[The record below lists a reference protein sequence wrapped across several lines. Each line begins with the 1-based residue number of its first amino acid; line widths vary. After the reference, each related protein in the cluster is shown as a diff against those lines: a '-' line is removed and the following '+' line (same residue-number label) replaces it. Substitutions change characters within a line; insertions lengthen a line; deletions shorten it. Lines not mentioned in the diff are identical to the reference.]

1 MLPVRHDPVRNHA
14 VAAIS
19 NSRHPATV
27 IASGICVAVLG
38 TLYGGMAA
46 SQSIL
51 PKEVDVRSFLGDP
64 LNVRIAV
71 PASLERE
78 SGNCQAVIDRDGNNG
93 LLRARDLQLTMVEL
107 RAARFILVR
116 STVAINEPVVSFA
129 IRIGCP
135 GETAVDREITVLL
148 DPPPFSAG
156 PVAQTADAGKKA
168 GTQSGV
174 TTSGNWTVIEGD
186 TLLSIAKGI
195 HPRNRARQKQYL
207 HAMRELNPDLGD
219 IADGAGLKAG
229 TLLRS
234 PDLKTLS
241 GITPGARVKG
251 PAAAITEKKET
262 GSPNAKVDAAAKAPV
277 KNPRSSEKSAKPQT
291 VAPIRSQPSAAPAET
306 AKPSAE
312 KASGRSSAQAAPAVA
327 TPKAT
332 EPASGF
338 RLRLSGAEIDL
349 SRSRN
354 VTDEQ
359 RNALREKQLMLD
371 ADDQVA
377 ALLSLRNTVKQLES
391 RLNEMQLKLAVTP
404 PASAAIKTEAKP
416 AVAESA
422 RPTAAD
428 IAPAVT
434 AAVVDEK
441 PAIAPPA
448 TPTPI
453 PPAPKFSADPA
464 DTTASDSLS
473 QYLPSSLT
481 LSAIAGGL
489 LLLLGAWWWS
499 RRGRSRHEARDENA
513 DNPLLAAAP
522 ATSMGSVSRSDAEFA
537 DWEGQRNDAPP
548 AAPANGPDTGPPMPA
563 NERPADIRFAPPAP
577 ARAVD
582 VEETPPGYQATVRI
596 DSPVIFDDTPAR
608 YELDSS
614 PATTVDFPLGLDD
627 KPPEDRVR
635 RLQYMHERYP
645 ELKTNTVSIDDAD
658 SVINAARLYYDE
670 GDNRGGGRDK
680 ACELLTFAVEERP
693 QEIRFWLA
701 QFEIFRL
708 EGMTAEFGA
717 LAAKFQMLF
726 SHTPAWP
733 KVRHIG
739 HEIDPGNPL
748 YAESGRPSLGGET
761 RFDPIAEN
769 WLNAPMDFTSD
780 ALTSDLRLAL
790 LDDHNVTRVDFEQTA
805 AKLTAT
811 GTGAG

>member
-1 MLPVRHDPVRNHA
+1 MLPVRHDPVHNHA
-14 VAAIS
+14 VAAIR

-27 IASGICVAVLG
+27 VASGICIAVLG
-38 TLYGGMAA
+38 AIYGGMAF
-46 SQSIL
+46 SQSAL

-78 SGNCQAVIDRDGNNG
+78 SGNCQAAIDRNGNDG
-93 LLRARDLQLTMVEL
+93 LLRAKDLQLTMVEL

-116 STVAINEPVVSFA
+116 STVAINEPVVSFVL
-129 IRIGCP
+129 RIGCS
-135 GETAVDREITVLL
+135 GEAAVDREITVLL
-148 DPPPFSAG
+148 DPPPFTVAP
-156 PVAQTADAGKKA
+156 PVQVTDAGKTTA
-168 GTQSGV
+168 TQSGA
-174 TTSGNWTVIEGD
+174 TASGNWTVVEGD

-195 HPRNRARQKQYL
+195 HPRNRVRQKQYL

-219 IADGAGLKAG
+219 IADDAGLKAG

-241 GITPGARVKG
+241 GITPGVRVKA
-251 PAAAITEKKET
+251 PAAAIITRKES
-262 GSPNAKVDAAAKAPV
+262 GSPNAKSDTAPIAPV
-277 KNPRSSEKSAKPQT
+277 KNPSPPEKSARSKT
-291 VAPIRSQPSAAPAET
+291 VAPIRSRPSTPAVEAPKTSTEKAS
-306 AKPSAE
+306 AKPSA
-312 KASGRSSAQAAPAVA
+312 QVAAPAAA
-327 TPKAT
+327 TPKTT
-332 EPASGF
+332 EPATGF
-338 RLRLSGAEIDL
+338 RLRLSSAEIDL

-359 RNALREKQLMLD
+359 RSALREKQLMLD

-377 ALLSLRNTVKQLES
+377 ALLSLRNTVRQLES

-404 PASAAIKTEAKP
+404 ASNANKAEAKP
-416 AVAESA
+416 AAAEPAPPIAAASA
-422 RPTAAD
+422 PT
-428 IAPAVT
+428 VT
-434 AAVVDEK
+434 AAAVDEK
-441 PAIAPPA
+441 PTIALPA
-448 TPTPI
+448 TPATSPI
-453 PPAPKFSADPA
+453 PAAPKASADPPQA
-464 DTTASDSLS
+464 TASDSLS
-473 QYLPSSLT
+473 QYLPSSPT
-481 LSAIAGGL
+481 LSAIVGGL

-499 RRGRSRHEARDENA
+499 KRGRSRKEASDANA
-513 DNPLLAAAP
+513 DNPLLAVTP
-522 ATSMGSVSRSDAEFA
+522 ATSMGSVSKSDAEFA
-537 DWEGQRNDAPP
+537 DWEGQRSASPP
-548 AAPANGPDTGPPMPA
+548 AANGPDTGPPMPA
-563 NERPADIRFAPPAP
+563 NERPADIRSAP
-577 ARAVD
+577 ARAAD
-582 VEETPPGYQATVRI
+582 VVEPPPEYQATVRI

-790 LDDHNVTRVDFEQTA
+790 LDDHNVTRTDFEQTA
-805 AKLTAT
+805 EKLTAT
-811 GTGAG
+811 GTGAS